1 MFLEENDVFEEQN
14 EIIQF
19 KKVIEIKNREFAQ
32 KGASLMGEERVIF
45 MSKKENINWKDRKNS
60 KKNETEEFNDQ
71 IEGRNAVLE
80 LLESGKDISKIYID
94 RKSVV

>member
-1 MFLEENDVFEEQN
+1 
-14 EIIQF
+14 
-19 KKVIEIKNREFAQ
+19 
-32 KGASLMGEERVIF
+32 

-80 LLESGKDISKIYID
+80 LLESGKDINKIYITKGEKHGSITKIIAKARE
-94 RKSVV
+94 RKIVTVEVEREK